1 MRKRILILIGCCII
15 AATGCKKTISPESIA
30 SEANHS
36 GDSKLKTNGTFSFI
50 HPGMLHTSA
59 DLIRMQTQVNANA
72 SPWVDSYNILTA
84 NSYSQLNYAM
94 AGPNDTLTRTNS
106 GGNYVH
112 IMRDAA
118 AAYQDALRWYIS
130 GNNAYADKAVSI
142 LNAWATTCKAIGGD
156 SNYALASGLYGYQ
169 LANAAEI
176 LRSYS
181 GWSATDFGNFKTFM
195 LNVFYPAANGFLTN
209 HNGTCD
215 THYWANW
222 DLCNMATILSIGI
235 LCDDQAKFN
244 QAITYFKSGIGNGN
258 IDRAV
263 FYVHPGNLGQNQEA
277 GRDQGHA
284 TLDISLVGAFCQMA
298 FTQGQDLFAYESNKV
313 LALAE
318 YTAKYNLNMTVPYNT
333 YNNCDNV
340 NQTVIS
346 AASRGTVRPCW
357 ELIYNHYQNVMGVTA
372 TYSSQFATQ
381 VRPEG
386 GGGNYGSNSGGF
398 DQLGFGTLTCTVGPQ
413 PIANGTYHLINRA
426 TGKYLDNIGATT
438 DGANVGQ
445 WASSTSNN
453 QKWTLT
459 YTGGYY
465 KLVCVSSG
473 KALDSDNHTADASTV
488 VQWTSG
494 GSTNQQWTIVP
505 IGSYYKIVNRTN
517 GKCLDTG
524 GGTANGSPMEFYGN
538 NSSLNQQWSIVP

>member
-1 MRKRILILIGCCII
+1 MKTKQTLLL
-15 AATGCKKTISPESIA
+15 ALLLWVVSLGCKKNETTSQSAAGHVSTAPRAVSA
-30 SEANHS
+30 P
-36 GDSKLKTNGTFSFI
+36 FI
-50 HPGMLHTSA
+50 HPGMLHTQA
-59 DLIRMQTQVNANA
+59 DLIRMKAMVAAGTEPWA
-72 SPWVDSYNILTA
+72 SGYNMLTGT
-84 NSYSQLNYAM
+84 SYSSLSYTM
-94 AGPNDTLTRTNS
+94 AGPNDTITRTS
-106 GGNYVH
+106 TGGTYVH
-112 IMRDAA
+112 VMRDAA
-118 AAYQDALRWYIS
+118 AAYQDALIWSIT
-130 GNNAYADKAVSI
+130 GNNAYADKAIGI
-142 LNAWATTCKAIGGD
+142 LNAWASTCVAISGD

-181 GWSATDFGNFKTFM
+181 GWSATDFNNFKSFM

-263 FYVHPGNLGQNQEA
+263 FYMHPGNLGQNQEA

-298 FTQGQDLFAYESNKV
+298 YNQQVDLFSYESNKV
-313 LALAE
+313 LALCE
-318 YTAKYNLNMTVPYNT
+318 YTAKYNLNMDVPYVT

-346 AASRGTVRPCW
+346 SSGRGTIRPCW
-357 ELIYNHYQNVMGVTA
+357 ELIYNHYQNLAGVTA
-372 TYSSQFATQ
+372 TYSAQFASQ

-386 GGGNYGSNSGGF
+386 GGGDYGTTSGGF
-398 DQLGFGTLTCTVGPQ
+398 DQLGFGTLAYTVYPQ
-413 PIANGTYHLINRA
+413 QITNGTYHLINKA
-426 TGKYLDNIGATT
+426 SGKYLDNLGATT

-445 WASSTSNN
+445 WQSSTSNN
-453 QKWTLT
+453 QVWTLT
-459 YTGGYY
+459 YSGGYY
-465 KLVCVSSG
+465 KLVCKSSG
-473 KALDSDNHTADASTV
+473 KALDSYNHTADGSTV
-488 VQWTSG
+488 TQYTVG
-494 GSTNQQWTIVP
+494 GSTNQDWTIFQV
-505 IGSYYKIVNRTN
+505 GSYYKIINRTN

-524 GGTANGSPMEFYGN
+524 GGTANGSIMQFWGSGN
-538 NSSLNQQWSIVP
+538 SDNQLWTITP